1 MKPRSFKLVKKYP
14 NSENIGSIWTKTPE
28 TKNYWYMNCYLDP
41 ADVENNPEFFEEII
55 QKEYEVLS
63 FICNKDL
70 DSSIIL
76 KGIIIKKLGGGGFGG
91 GVIRGSEEKLLTL
104 SHWDIHS
111 IRRLS
116 DSEVFSI
123 GDELVDTFNRNHGK
137 FTLKEIEFEKA
148 PADKGTGK
156 LSFVHT
162 HTILGKYI
170 PLERLEKAKPV
181 LFVTHDGYE
190 MFEGFLV
197 HLICLPLTS
206 TQVYNFDKPFKIP
219 ENWKPQSYVETFFQI
234 HNAEEFVFKN
244 KPVLSLEDVAS
255 IYPGI
260 NKEHNTPNHQAE
272 QLKALVKS
280 RL

>member
-1 MKPRSFKLVKKYP
+1 MKTRSFKLVKKYP

-76 KGIIIKKLGGGGFGG
+76 KGIIIKKLGSGNFGSG
-91 GVIRGSEEKLLTL
+91 IIRDSEEKLLTL

-190 MFEGFLV
+190 MFEGDTYYA
-197 HLICLPLTS
+197 IYPKDLTIVPS
-206 TQVYNFDKPFKIP
+206 TVDQESLNSTWLKFCSREK
-219 ENWKPQSYVETFFQI
+219 
-234 HNAEEFVFKN
+234 AEEFVFKN
-244 KPVLSLEDVAS
+244 KPVLSLKDVAS

-260 NKEHNTPNHQAE
+260 NKEHNSPSHQAE

>member
-1 MKPRSFKLVKKYP
+1 MKTKSFKLIKSYP
-14 NSENIGSIWTKTPE
+14 NSENVGSVWKVFGDR
-28 TKNYWYMNCYLDP
+28 YCYMNSSLDP
-41 ADVENNPEFFEEII
+41 ADVEDNPEFFEEII

-76 KGIIIKKLGGGGFGG
+76 KGIIIKKLGSGNFGSG
-91 GVIRGSEEKLLTL
+91 IIRDSEEKLLTL

-156 LSFVHT
+156 LSFIHT
-162 HTILGKYI
+162 HPILGKYI

-181 LFVTHDGYE
+181 LFVTEDGKNV
-190 MFEGFLV
+190 FEGDNIHWIRTDKIVYLYNTRACFPHQKTLLV
-197 HLICLPLTS
+197 ENNI
-206 TQVYNFDKPFKIP
+206 YKIFSSF
-219 ENWKPQSYVETFFQI
+219 EKAQEWI
-234 HNAEEFVFKN
+234 ILN
-244 KPVLSLEDVAS
+244 KPVLSLKDVAS

-260 NKEHNTPNHQAE
+260 NKEHNTPSHQAE
-272 QLKALVKS
+272 QLKELVKS